1 MTHPHQRDFV
11 GYGAHP
17 PDPKWPN
24 DARLALNIVLNYEE
38 GSEYA
43 FEHGDQRSEAT
54 LTDAG
59 ASDMGVGG
67 RDLAAESLFEYGSRV
82 GFWRLHRLF
91 QERSIPLTVS
101 AAALA
106 LERNPEAAAAIREAG
121 YDVLCHGWRWV
132 NQYHLTE
139 DEEREHIRKAVASLI
154 QTTGR
159 HPEGWYCRYGPS
171 LHTRRL
177 LVEEGGFLYDSNSY
191 ADELPYWEWVIDRP
205 HLIIPHT
212 FSNNDNKFARGWF
225 STADD
230 FFTWCR
236 DALAVL
242 LREGEHTPRLMG
254 VSLHM
259 RVSGHPARFAGIER
273 LLDHIQC
280 LDGIWLCTRSEVARH
295 WIEHHPYSAIPDGGP

>member
-24 DARLALNIVLNYEE
+24 HARLALNIVLNYEE

-106 LERNPEAAAAIREAG
+106 LERNPQAAAAIREAG

-139 DEEREHIRKAVASLI
+139 NEEREHIRKAVASLI

-191 ADELPYWEWVIDRP
+191 ADELPYWEWVINRP

-242 LREGEHTPRLMG
+242 LREGEHTPRLMAI
-254 VSLHM
+254 SLHM